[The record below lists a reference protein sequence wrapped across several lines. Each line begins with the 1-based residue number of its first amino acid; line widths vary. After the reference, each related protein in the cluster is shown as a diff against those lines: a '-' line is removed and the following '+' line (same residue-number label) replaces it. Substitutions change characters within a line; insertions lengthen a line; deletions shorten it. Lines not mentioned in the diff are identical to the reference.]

1 MNIFDKCILKRILIV
16 SVLPYWVKRYSKYLI
31 LVAFILLNTSELFSN
46 KLSENAH
53 ISILTCA
60 PGDELYSIF
69 GHTAI
74 RVADPSQNFDLVF
87 NYGTFNFNTP
97 NFYLKFARGQLD
109 YMLSVTTFD
118 RFVYEYRYEGR
129 SVWEQVLDLNP
140 YEKNQLFQ
148 ALLINAEP
156 ENRFYAYHF
165 FFDNCATRVRDIVTK
180 HFSDGVVYDVPQYVG
195 KMTFRHAIGSY
206 LQEKPWI
213 KLGLDLLLG
222 QPTDN
227 KVDASSVQF
236 LPDYL
241 MWQFDA
247 AHTASSQQR
256 LVKTTHT
263 ILHFDPENTS
273 QTISPALWLWLGLIP
288 VLVLSW
294 IDFKHQKRQYWLDAI
309 LFSFTTL
316 FGALIIFLWFF
327 TSHSVTG
334 PNWHILWANPL
345 HLAFL
350 FPLRKDTKWFIKT
363 PAIISLGSI
372 IGTLLFFP
380 LMPQYIPSA
389 LIPVWLMLTIRSF
402 LLLKRALI

>member
-1 MNIFDKCILKRILIV
+1 MNTIDKYLSKENFIIPLI
-16 SVLPYWVKRYSKYLI
+16 PYWGKRCCKYLI
-31 LVAFILLNTSELFSN
+31 LTALILLNTNQLLSN
-46 KLSENAH
+46 QLSDDAH

-74 RVADPSQNFDLVF
+74 RVADPTHNFDLVF

-129 SVWEQVLDLNP
+129 SVWEQVLDLSP
-140 YEKNQLFQ
+140 YEKKQLFQ

-156 ENRFYAYHF
+156 ENRAYAYHF
-165 FFDNCATRVRDIVTK
+165 FFDNCATRVRDIAVR
-180 HFSDGVVYDVPQYVG
+180 HFVDDVVFDVPQYIG
-195 KMTFRHAIGSY
+195 TMTFRHAIGSY

-222 QPTDN
+222 QPTDD

-247 AHTASSQQR
+247 AHTASGGQG
-256 LVKTTHT
+256 LVKTTNT
-263 ILHFDPENTS
+263 ILLFEPENKSRTV
-273 QTISPALWLWLGLIP
+273 SPAIWLWLGLIP
-288 VLVLSW
+288 VVLLSW
-294 IDFKHQKRQYWLDAI
+294 VDFKYQKRQYWLDAI
-309 LFSFTTL
+309 LFSLTTL

-345 HLAFL
+345 HLALL
-350 FPLRKDTKWFIKT
+350 FPFRKDTKWIVKT
-363 PAIISLGSI
+363 PAIISLLLI
-372 IGTLLFFP
+372 IASLLFFP
-380 LMPQYIPSA
+380 FMPQYIPPA
-389 LIPVWLMLTIRSF
+389 LIPVWLMLSVRLV
-402 LLLKRALI
+402 LLLKRCKF